1 MVLDVMYIVKIY
13 RKDIKNMY
21 CVVLEYEG
29 KVIIDCWM
37 LGLVKMYEKIDIDLE
52 FLYIVIFMVNIYKIR
67 VWKF

>member
-1 MVLDVMYIVKIY
+1 
-13 RKDIKNMY
+13 MY

-37 LGLVKMYEKIDIDLE
+37 LGLVKMYEKIDIDLV
-52 FLYIVIFMVNIYKIR
+52 FLYIVIFIVNIYKIR